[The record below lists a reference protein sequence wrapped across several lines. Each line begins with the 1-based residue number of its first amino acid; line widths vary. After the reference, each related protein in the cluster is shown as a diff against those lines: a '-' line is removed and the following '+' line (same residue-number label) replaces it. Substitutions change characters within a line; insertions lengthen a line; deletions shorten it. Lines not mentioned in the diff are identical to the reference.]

1 MTKDAADMA
10 ITGEMAEALMKNM
23 MQGQFRKRTPK
34 ARKRKSGFEAKFVLF
49 PIRWVERLR
58 EAGVG
63 GTTYH
68 LALAILIENFKVEQ
82 FAAKEIILSER
93 ITGLSRRDRQRAI
106 ANLVRLK
113 LIAVR
118 RGKGR
123 AVRVVNVY
131 L

>member
-1 MTKDAADMA
+1 MA

-63 GTTYH
+63 GTAYH

-82 FAAKEIILSER
+82 FVAKEIILSER